1 MFRQL
6 SILAGGAILAMAFA
20 VAPSTAPTAS
30 AAGCVQISKISYD
43 SPGSDTGANSSLN
56 AEWVQLHNRCAT
68 AKSLSGWTIRDVASH
83 VYKFGSYTLKA
94 GGYVKVHTGRGSNT
108 GADRYW
114 GQGWY
119 IWNNTGDTATLK
131 AATGSLLDSCRFSG
145 GGATVA
151 C

>member
-1 MFRQL
+1 MIRQL
-6 SILAGGAILAMAFA
+6 SILTGGTIVALALA
-20 VAPSTAPTAS
+20 VAPATAPTAE
-30 AAGCVQISKISYD
+30 AAGCVQIHRISYD

-56 AEWVQLHNRCAT
+56 AEWVQLRNGCTT
-68 AKSLSGWTIRDVASH
+68 AKSLTGWTLRDASSH

-108 GADRYW
+108 SADRYW

-131 AATGSLLDSCRFSG
+131 SSTGTLLDTCRFSG
-145 GGATVA
+145 GGATVS